1 MLTVVAEWHKAGK
14 NGIRPREKRENGK
27 SWPELAST
35 NLISPLL
42 LLLLLLLQCCCG
54 AVAAANAATAA
65 TSGAPSTL
73 ALSHSHN
80 MNNNWDQLIH
90 HHYDFLIVVPL
101 LVKFSGGK
109 HFFSFTSQHF
119 SAHFPLSLTRPLST
133 WWKTFSLFLEL
144 PLLLL
149 LLLLPLMSF
158 LLVVAEMG
166 RPCSLRL
173 QMALL
178 RAAVLVAT

>member
-1 MLTVVAEWHKAGK
+1 MIYTSCGRWVAQSRK

-109 HFFSFTSQHF
+109 HFFSFTSQVVLLAYF
-119 SAHFPLSLTRPLST
+119 RGVFLQ
-133 WWKTFSLFLEL
+133 TFYSFWQQHNILYLLF
-144 PLLLL
+144 
-149 LLLLPLMSF
+149 
-158 LLVVAEMG
+158 
-166 RPCSLRL
+166 
-173 QMALL
+173 
-178 RAAVLVAT
+178 

>member
-1 MLTVVAEWHKAGK
+1 MFLLPQFATPSTHTLPPAEPDYPIH
-14 NGIRPREKRENGK
+14 
-27 SWPELAST
+27 
-35 NLISPLL
+35 LL
-42 LLLLLLLQCCCG
+42 L
-54 AVAAANAATAA
+54 
-65 TSGAPSTL
+65 
-73 ALSHSHN
+73 
-80 MNNNWDQLIH
+80 
-90 HHYDFLIVVPL
+90 
-101 LVKFSGGK
+101 
-109 HFFSFTSQHF
+109 QHF